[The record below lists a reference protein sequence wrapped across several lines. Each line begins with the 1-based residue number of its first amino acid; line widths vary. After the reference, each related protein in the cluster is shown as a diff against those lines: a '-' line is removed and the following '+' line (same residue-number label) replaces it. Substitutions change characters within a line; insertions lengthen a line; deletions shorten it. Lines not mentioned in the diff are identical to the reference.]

1 MHGVDDV
8 LVNTRVYIDGFN
20 LYYGAL
26 KKSQDRW
33 LDLQSFADQLAGPTR
48 TVDLVLYCTAMI
60 KPRPGDPDAGK
71 LQQVYLRALRT
82 LPRVEIAM
90 GKFSVKDTDARR
102 RSRPTCSC
110 CQQTPAGCECCREDL
125 VPIIK
130 TEEKGT
136 DVNLAVRLVQDAYEG
151 LYDDAFV
158 VSDDSDLQG
167 AVDIVRS
174 HLGKDVFIASPRN
187 RPHHSIVGTGYREI
201 RPALLHTSHL
211 ANPVIHSGKMI
222 HKPRNW

>member
-1 MHGVDDV
+1 M
-8 LVNTRVYIDGFN
+8 NTRVYIDGFN

-26 KKSQDRW
+26 KRTSFRW
-33 LDLQSFADQLAGPTR
+33 LDLQTFADELAGPIR
-48 TVDLVLYCTAMI
+48 SVDRVVYCTAII

-90 GKFSVKDTDARR
+90 GKFSVKNTDARR
-102 RSRPTCSC
+102 RARATCTC
-110 CQQTPAGCECCREDL
+110 CQATLAGCECCREDL

-151 LYDDAFV
+151 LFDDAFV

-167 AVDIVRS
+167 AVDIVRN

-187 RPHHSIVGTGYREI
+187 RTPHPIVGTGYREI
-201 RPALLHTSHL
+201 RQSILRKSQLP
-211 ANPVIHSGKMI
+211 NPVAHTGQTI
-222 HKPRNW
+222 HKPRSW

>member
-1 MHGVDDV
+1 MS
-8 LVNTRVYIDGFN
+8 TRVYIDGFN

-26 KKSQDRW
+26 KRTTHRW
-33 LDLQSFADQLAGPTR
+33 LDLQSFADQLVGPNR
-48 TVDLVLYCTAMI
+48 IVERVLYCTAMI
-60 KPRPGDPDAGK
+60 RARPGDPDAGR
-71 LQQVYLRALRT
+71 LQQVYVRALRT

-102 RSRPTCSC
+102 RPRSTCSC
-110 CQQTPAGCECCREDL
+110 CQHPVPGCDCCREEL

-151 LYDDAFV
+151 LFDDAFV

-167 AVDIVRS
+167 AVDIVRK
-174 HLGKDVFIASPRN
+174 HLRKDVFIASPRN
-187 RPHHSIVGTGYREI
+187 LS
-201 RPALLHTSHL
+201 L
-211 ANPVIHSGKMI
+211 IHI
-222 HKPRNW
+222 